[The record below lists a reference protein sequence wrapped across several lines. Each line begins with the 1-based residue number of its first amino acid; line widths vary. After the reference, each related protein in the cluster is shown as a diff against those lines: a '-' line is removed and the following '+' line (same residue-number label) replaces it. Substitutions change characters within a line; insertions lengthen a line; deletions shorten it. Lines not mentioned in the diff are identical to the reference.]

1 MVAPGRGGWRD
12 GRLMDLNWEIALTW
26 NDGKIEDVLLGVV
39 RHALWRTPLPSG
51 ELTAR
56 RFGMLMD
63 VAVKQTVAGL
73 VGAALMEEGSGVVLP
88 SKAVLRMI
96 MQERGIRSSNAR
108 VASSLQSLCAMLGSS
123 AIPFV
128 VVKGQVVGSLY
139 PRPELRM
146 PGDIDFY
153 VSPADW
159 DKALKLVRL
168 NWNPTFHADT
178 DGEQHVAFEHEGT
191 LFEMHYNLHKFY
203 DRRNQAFFDGIVA
216 HNISH
221 ASAVRVPGA
230 DCDVPTLC
238 HADNVLYT
246 FLHLYHH
253 LVELGCGLRQFC
265 DLAMLLSHLELG
277 AAEVGRLRRNLETL
291 GFMGAFRAVGAV
303 LVLFLGM
310 PAEKFPFELA
320 AADGRY
326 GGELL
331 SIVFR
336 GGNFG
341 FHDISG
347 PMRVGWRYYVKAFC
361 RKAGRYRAFYH
372 LAPRETRAML
382 MRELPRKVA
391 LALTGKI

>member
-1 MVAPGRGGWRD
+1 M
-12 GRLMDLNWEIALTW
+12 TW
-26 NDGKIEDVLLGVV
+26 NDGKIEDTLLGVV
-39 RHALWRTPLPSG
+39 RHALWHAPLPSG
-51 ELTAR
+51 ELTAA
-56 RFGMLMD
+56 RFAMLMD
-63 VAVKQTVAGL
+63 VAGKQTVSGL

-88 SKAVLRMI
+88 SKVVLRMI

-108 VASSLQSLCAMLGSS
+108 VAASLQSLCSMLGSS
-123 AIPFV
+123 AVPFV

-159 DKALKLVRL
+159 DKALSLVKL
-168 NWNPTFHADT
+168 NWNPTFHADD

-203 DRRNQAFFDGIVA
+203 DRRNQAFFDGIMARNV
-216 HNISH
+216 SH

-238 HADNVLYT
+238 PADNVLYT

-265 DLAMLLSHLELG
+265 DLAMLLSRFEPDD
-277 AAEVGRLRRNLETL
+277 AENGRLRRNLEAL

-303 LVLFLGM
+303 LVGFLGM
-310 PAEKFPFELA
+310 PAEKFPFALA
-320 AADGRY
+320 HADRKY
-326 GGELL
+326 GEALL

-341 FHDISG
+341 FHDIDG
-347 PMRVGWRYYVKAFC
+347 PMRAGWRYYVKAFC
-361 RKAGRYRAFYH
+361 RKAGRYRAFYR

-382 MRELPRKVA
+382 LRELPRKVA
-391 LALTGKI
+391 LALTGRI